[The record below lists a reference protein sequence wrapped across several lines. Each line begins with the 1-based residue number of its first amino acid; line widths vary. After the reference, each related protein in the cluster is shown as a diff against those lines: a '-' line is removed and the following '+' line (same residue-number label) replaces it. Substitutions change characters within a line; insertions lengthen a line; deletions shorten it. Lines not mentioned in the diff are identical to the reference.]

1 MLIGSRLRKR
11 DSSPIV
17 PGDHAGVACRLGRDH
32 ARIISCNKLIAANVA
47 QIPSQTDP
55 WSPHRPVVD
64 SIHQLMC

>member
-1 MLIGSRLRKR
+1 M
-11 DSSPIV
+11 